1 MGSCPPGFLS
11 IPQAPDRCDARLEEG
26 EARRKLVYLSGVV
39 GSGLGRA
46 QVFMAQPHYQ
56 DQFRTLLGATAWP
69 GTLNVT
75 VEGNDLVE
83 YIALRQLA
91 GLDTLDVDDEVRQS
105 AKDVDTGTFP
115 LHRIRGFLRD
125 GVSFGGASAF
135 LATITVDD
143 QAVPCAVLIPDL
155 TRHIDVVELISTE
168 FLRERLSLNDGDR
181 ITLSL
186 STS

>member
-1 MGSCPPGFLS
+1 M
-11 IPQAPDRCDARLEEG
+11 D
-26 EARRKLVYLSGVV
+26 LSGVV

-56 DQFRTLLGATAWP
+56 DQFRALLGATAWP

-75 VEGNDLVE
+75 VQGKDLVE

-91 GLDTLDVDDEVRQS
+91 GLDTLDVDDGVRAS
-105 AKDVDTGTFP
+105 AKSVDTAAFP

-135 LATITVDD
+135 LATMTAGD

-168 FLRERLSLNDGDR
+168 FLRERLGLEDGDR
-181 ITLSL
+181 VTLTL

>member
-1 MGSCPPGFLS
+1 MN
-11 IPQAPDRCDARLEEG
+11 
-26 EARRKLVYLSGVV
+26 LSGVV
-39 GSGLGRA
+39 SSGLGRA

-56 DQFRTLLGATAWP
+56 DQFRALLGATAWP

-91 GLDTLDVDDEVRQS
+91 GLDTLDVDEKVRQS
-105 AKDVDTGTFP
+105 AKDVNTATFP

-135 LATITVDD
+135 LATVTVDD

-168 FLRERLSLNDGDR
+168 FLRKRLDLKDGDR
-181 ITLSL
+181 VTLSL
-186 STS
+186 SIS

>member
-1 MGSCPPGFLS
+1 M
-11 IPQAPDRCDARLEEG
+11 D
-26 EARRKLVYLSGVV
+26 LSGVV
-39 GSGLGRA
+39 GTGLGRA

-56 DQFRTLLGATAWP
+56 DQFRGLLGATAWP

-75 VEGNDLVE
+75 VEGSDLID

-91 GLDTLDVDDEVRQS
+91 GLDTLDVDDDVRAA
-105 AKDVDTGTFP
+105 AKAVDTSGFD

-135 LATITVDD
+135 LATMTVGE
-143 QAVPCAVLIPDL
+143 ASIPCAVLIPDL
-155 TRHIDVVELISTE
+155 TRHIDVVELISKE
-168 FLRERLSLNDGDR
+168 FLRERLSLEDGDR
-181 ITLSL
+181 VTLTL